1 MRVAIVGSKE
11 RNTTQDKEL
20 VEQLID
26 MVTDTTF
33 DVRFVCTDSWQAGIG
48 QFVRGKCTEKV
59 RGEFKHQVIIYDVR
73 TYTSHLSRQEI
84 ADIYLARNAAL
95 FEISDVLYFF
105 SGSDRRGTIEDL
117 VEKMQ
122 AAGRPVKVFMPGDK
136 VSLIGHE
143 DKVKSAV

>member
-1 MRVAIVGSKE
+1 MRVTIVGSKE
-11 RNTTQDKEL
+11 RSSTQDKEM

-26 MVTDTTF
+26 MVSDSTF
-33 DVRFVCTDSWQAGIG
+33 DVRFVCTDSWQIGVG
-48 QFVRGKCTEKV
+48 QFVRTKCTEKV

-73 TYTSHLSRQEI
+73 TYTSHLTKQEI

-95 FEISDVLYFF
+95 FKISDVLYFF

-117 VEKMQ
+117 VDQMV

-136 VSLIGHE
+136 LALIGE
-143 DKVKSAV
+143 GSKSGD